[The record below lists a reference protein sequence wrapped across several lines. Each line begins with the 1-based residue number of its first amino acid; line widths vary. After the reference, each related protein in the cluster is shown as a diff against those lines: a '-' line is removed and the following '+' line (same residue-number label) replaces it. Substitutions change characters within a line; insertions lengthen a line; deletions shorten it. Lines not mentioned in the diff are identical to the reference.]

1 MEDFSLQLQ
10 QVTQAILADY
20 RLGRD
25 IDKMELFQKPEADVV
40 VQLLEKL
47 RRILFPGYF
56 REKNYRMYH
65 VEANLSL
72 LTEDVLYNLAKQ
84 LTRIYEGQG
93 EEPEA
98 AMCHAQEVGLAFLRE
113 IPRVRAMLQT
123 DLQAAFDGDPAA
135 GSMAE
140 ILFAYPGM
148 FAVFVYR
155 LAHVLYTLEVPM
167 LPRMMTEHAHSLTG
181 IDIHPGA
188 TIGEYFFID
197 HGTGVVIGETTVIGN
212 RVKLY
217 QGVTLGA
224 LSTRGGQKL
233 RGKRRHPTIED
244 DVTIY
249 AGASVL
255 GGDTVIGQGSVI
267 GSNVFITKSVPPCTT
282 VTIKSQELHLRPAE
296 KLPQKYYTAV
306 RDISINGI
314 KFGYIYSIDQ
324 FKKAL
329 GETDRID
336 TWDATDYGKGH
347 TLHYGNDLTV
357 RFNDD
362 ARDIEPG
369 IITSGSLLESKT
381 VDDRAMSQEDLEA
394 NAFAG
399 LLLMP
404 DNMLDE
410 QIKMYGIT
418 GEMISVDDILT
429 LMELFAL
436 PFKAVVLRLAENH
449 NITAAKAQNLLKTD
463 ASFVSERMKLTGKAL
478 GWQQNS
484 KELVHFGT
492 LLDDMKNNRDKE
504 LLTDRREESDREYL
518 EKIRKGFWNEY

>member
-1 MEDFSLQLQ
+1 MEEFSLQLQ
-10 QVTQAILADY
+10 QVTKAILADY
-20 RLGRD
+20 RLNRD
-25 IDKMELFQKPEADVV
+25 IDKMELFQKPDGDVV

-72 LTEDVLYNLAKQ
+72 LTEDVLYNLSKQ
-84 LTRIYEGQG
+84 LSRIYEGQG
-93 EEPEA
+93 EAPEA
-98 AMCHAQEVGLAFLRE
+98 AMHHAQEVGLAFLRE

-197 HGTGVVIGETTVIGN
+197 HGTGVVVGETTVIGS
-212 RVKLY
+212 RVKIY

-233 RGKRRHPTIED
+233 RGKRRHPTIAD

-255 GGDTVIGQGSVI
+255 GGETVIGQGSVI

-282 VTIKSQELHLRPAE
+282 VTIKSQELHLRPAGDTCKKCQEE
-296 KLPQKYYTAV
+296 KF
-306 RDISINGI
+306 
-314 KFGYIYSIDQ
+314 FG
-324 FKKAL
+324 
-329 GETDRID
+329 
-336 TWDATDYGKGH
+336 
-347 TLHYGNDLTV
+347 
-357 RFNDD
+357 
-362 ARDIEPG
+362 
-369 IITSGSLLESKT
+369 
-381 VDDRAMSQEDLEA
+381 
-394 NAFAG
+394 
-399 LLLMP
+399 
-404 DNMLDE
+404 
-410 QIKMYGIT
+410 
-418 GEMISVDDILT
+418 
-429 LMELFAL
+429 
-436 PFKAVVLRLAENH
+436 
-449 NITAAKAQNLLKTD
+449 
-463 ASFVSERMKLTGKAL
+463 
-478 GWQQNS
+478 
-484 KELVHFGT
+484 
-492 LLDDMKNNRDKE
+492 
-504 LLTDRREESDREYL
+504 
-518 EKIRKGFWNEY
+518 

>member
-72 LTEDVLYNLAKQ
+72 LTEDVLYNLSKQ
-84 LTRIYEGQG
+84 LGRIYEGQG

-98 AMCHAQEVGLAFLRE
+98 AMRHAQEVGLAFLRE
-113 IPRVRAMLQT
+113 IPRVRAMRQT

-233 RGKRRHPTIED
+233 RGKRRHPTIAD

-282 VTIKSQELHLRPAE
+282 VTIKSQELHLRPAGDTCKKCQEE
-296 KLPQKYYTAV
+296 KF
-306 RDISINGI
+306 
-314 KFGYIYSIDQ
+314 FG
-324 FKKAL
+324 
-329 GETDRID
+329 
-336 TWDATDYGKGH
+336 
-347 TLHYGNDLTV
+347 
-357 RFNDD
+357 
-362 ARDIEPG
+362 
-369 IITSGSLLESKT
+369 
-381 VDDRAMSQEDLEA
+381 
-394 NAFAG
+394 
-399 LLLMP
+399 
-404 DNMLDE
+404 
-410 QIKMYGIT
+410 
-418 GEMISVDDILT
+418 
-429 LMELFAL
+429 
-436 PFKAVVLRLAENH
+436 
-449 NITAAKAQNLLKTD
+449 
-463 ASFVSERMKLTGKAL
+463 
-478 GWQQNS
+478 
-484 KELVHFGT
+484 
-492 LLDDMKNNRDKE
+492 
-504 LLTDRREESDREYL
+504 
-518 EKIRKGFWNEY
+518 